1 MIQPQRPYSKS
12 ISAKPDSL
20 IKEKVFVI
28 TLSQMR
34 AINEKAILLD
44 SLTKRYNEM
53 ILNTQRT
60 IDQAEKT
67 AHEAFEKSEQIDK
80 KNSQI
85 LAIEKKEKRKLWW
98 QVAWQ
103 KAQKPILIGGAFL
116 LGNYAYQLG
125 FTLKL

>member
-1 MIQPQRPYSKS
+1 MIPRQKLYSS
-12 ISAKPDSL
+12 NTLAKPDSS

-28 TLSQMR
+28 TISQMR

-67 AHEAFEKSEQIDK
+67 AHEAFEKSTQIEK
-80 KNSQI
+80 KSNQI
-85 LAIEKKEKRKLWW
+85 IAIEQKEKRKLRW
-98 QVAWQ
+98 QVIWQ
-103 KAQKPILIGGAFL
+103 KAQKPLIGVGAFM
-116 LGNYAYQLG
+116 LGNFAYQYG
-125 FTLKL
+125 FNIKF